1 MDNVYEVN
9 LRINWIRHGYSCAN
23 LLYDTGN
30 AGGLSYIKNLF
41 KGKIGDNRGTLAPD
55 ARLTNKAM
63 VNICEYKN
71 VPESESYFD
80 ILKSDYYFCSEL
92 TRAAETAMLL
102 FRNIKKKPVY
112 VVPYICEKRMES
124 IVGDSDNVPSTIKLF
139 EENIKKLREEYAQ
152 DYLKDCNKNNL
163 DLPDVVTS
171 VIREFRGGRGKPT
184 LPSFDDFLSNFMA
197 YHIEELFIGGVKK
210 INLSLSIVSHGHFIK
225 EVTGIKDIG
234 NLDIILQQIHLK
246 YTKNERNE
254 FIILPQNNKLFV
266 PIPIGTYLNMGPVDL
281 KRCTEY
287 NFDKSACRYNVTQ
300 YGNIAIN
307 SVDAGLDAQRCGQKV
322 INVVA
327 GLGLGPRFAKQ
338 GQTGGK
344 KMYGFKKSSDAL
356 DP

>member
-1 MDNVYEVN
+1 MDNVYEVD

-30 AGGLSYIKNLF
+30 AGGLSYFKNLI

-63 VNICEYKN
+63 ANICEYKN
-71 VPESESYFD
+71 VPGSESYFD

-112 VVPYICEKRMES
+112 VVPYICEKRTES
-124 IVGDSDNVPSTIKLF
+124 VVGDSDNVPSTVKIL
-139 EENIKKLREEYAQ
+139 EENIRKLREEYAQ
-152 DYLKDCNKNNL
+152 DYLKDCNNL

-197 YHIEELFIGGVKK
+197 YHIEELFIDNLKK
-210 INLSLSIVSHGHFIK
+210 IKISLSIVSHGHFIK
-225 EVTGIKDIG
+225 EVTGIKDIR

-246 YTKNERNE
+246 YTKNDRNE
-254 FIILPQNNKLFV
+254 FTILPQNNKLFMPV
-266 PIPIGTYLNMGPVDL
+266 PIGTDLNMGPDDL
-281 KRCTEY
+281 KKCTEY
-287 NFDKSACRYNVTQ
+287 NSDKSACRYNVTK
-300 YGNIAIN
+300 YGNITIN
-307 SVDAGLDAQRCGQKV
+307 PVDANLDAQRCGQKV
-322 INVVA
+322 INVVT
-327 GLGLGPRFAKQ
+327 GQ
-338 GQTGGK
+338 GQTGGTTI
-344 KMYGFKKSSDAL
+344 YRFKNL
-356 DP
+356 